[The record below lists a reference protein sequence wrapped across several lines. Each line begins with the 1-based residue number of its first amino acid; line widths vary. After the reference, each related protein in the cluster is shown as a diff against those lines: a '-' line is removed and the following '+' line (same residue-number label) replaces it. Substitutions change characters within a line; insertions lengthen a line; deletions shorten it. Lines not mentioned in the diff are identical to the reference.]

1 MNNPIENEINL
12 KIKMKHLDGIIDLD
26 SFWKIMDRV
35 KNGEQV
41 YLPDLKFKIVGYN
54 YEVRHGIFNKGE
66 ITIFPSKDLR
76 LEELTGKKRN
86 D

>member
-12 KIKMKHLDGIIDLD
+12 KIKMKHLDGIIDLN

-41 YLPDLKFKIVGYN
+41 YLPDLKFKIVGYKC
-54 YEVRHGIFNKGE
+54 EVKHGTFNKGE
-66 ITIFPSKDLR
+66 IIIFPSKDLR
-76 LEELTGKKRN
+76 LEDLIEKNKK
-86 D
+86 